1 MTAQTRVVLAS
12 LCVFNGVMLTLI
24 GIGALAFVDG
34 TVRLAVTGCAWLAAV
49 GLFALA
55 RRLREDVEW
64 R

>member
-1 MTAQTRVVLAS
+1 MTAQTRVVLGS
-12 LCVFNGVMLTLI
+12 LCVFNGIILVLV
-24 GIGALAFVDG
+24 GVGAVVFVDG
-34 TVRLAVTGCAWLAAV
+34 TVRLAVAGGIWLVAV